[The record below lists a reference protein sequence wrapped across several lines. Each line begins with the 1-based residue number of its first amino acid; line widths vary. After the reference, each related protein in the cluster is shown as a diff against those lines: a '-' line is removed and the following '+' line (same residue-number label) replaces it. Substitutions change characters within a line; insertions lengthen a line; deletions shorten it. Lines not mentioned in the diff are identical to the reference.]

1 MQKFFLL
8 VLFASCALSSC
19 SSNIEEIP
27 ETANIEAELL
37 SFGYEQDLEK
47 NTFIVECKV
56 KFTNKSS
63 FKVSGV
69 GKFTFK
75 SANPVDDFKY
85 SWYGTECSNIAA
97 GESCTL
103 TYYKSGDLGN
113 PDAYG
118 PEGPYEVEFVSAEY
132 ILLEGL

>member
-1 MQKFFLL
+1 MKKFFIL
-8 VLFASCALSSC
+8 VFFASCALSC
-19 SSNIEEIP
+19 SSNSEEIQ

-37 SFGYEQDLEK
+37 SFSYEHDLKK

-63 FKVSGV
+63 FKVSGS

-103 TYYKSGDLGN
+103 TYFKSGNLGN

-118 PEGPYEVEFVSAEY
+118 PEGPYAVEFVGAEY
-132 ILLEGL
+132 ILLEVL